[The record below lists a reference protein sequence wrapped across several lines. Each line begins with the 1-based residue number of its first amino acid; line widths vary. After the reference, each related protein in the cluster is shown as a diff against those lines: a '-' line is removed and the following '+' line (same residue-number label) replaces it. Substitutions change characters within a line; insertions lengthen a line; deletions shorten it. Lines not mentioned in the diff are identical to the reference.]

1 MEREED
7 HKMVVNERHQSKN
20 IVFYLVRHQ
29 NSQDFN
35 RFGGEMDEISIF
47 PRTTVNRRPN
57 RRLFFDQCRT
67 EGG

>member
-7 HKMVVNERHQSKN
+7 HKMVVNERHQSKK
-20 IVFYLVRHQ
+20 IVFYLVHHQ

-47 PRTTVNRRPN
+47 PKPPS
-57 RRLFFDQCRT
+57 
-67 EGG
+67 